1 MNEIININF
10 QVLLTFIVNKEAH
23 AVGIINDDDYK
34 KLIQDAYNVMLKTNE
49 NLAGVL
55 K

>member
-34 KLIQDAYNVMLKTNE
+34 KWIQDAYNVMLKTNE
-49 NLAGVL
+49 NIAEVL